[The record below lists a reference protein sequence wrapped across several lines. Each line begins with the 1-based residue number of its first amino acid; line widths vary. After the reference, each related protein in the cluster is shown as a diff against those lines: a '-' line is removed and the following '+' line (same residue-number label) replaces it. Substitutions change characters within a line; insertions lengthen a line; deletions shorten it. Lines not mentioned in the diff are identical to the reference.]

1 MKQQATVLIT
11 VLVIDNN
18 SKHQPLYQQLLA
30 CNSGRDSGYDYLIH
44 TVSSA
49 NDGLVYCQSKLPD
62 VVLLNFSGID
72 GFQFI
77 ADLKTQ
83 TEQWHPP
90 VIGVTCNGDESL
102 MSSAIAAGAEDY
114 LVLDN
119 YSTPQLHHLGL
130 RISKTI
136 QIGQL
141 RQQLHLAQGVLKNSQ
156 ERLQL
161 ALKPAQVG
169 VWEWN
174 LSAGEL
180 SWSANCSSVLGV
192 TPEAFTNTLDG
203 WLSCV
208 HPDDR
213 DRVMQRI
220 THAIE
225 TRSPL
230 LNEYRIVT
238 PSGEIRWLVCKGQVE
253 CDDAGHP
260 VRLLGMTQDITD
272 HKQTEDQLRQYA
284 TERARLLK
292 LEQAAREEAETENHS
307 KDEFLAVITHELRS
321 PLNAILGWASLLR
334 TRTLDPSMRDRALE
348 TIERNAKA
356 QSRLIEDLLD
366 VSRIIRGKLR
376 LTCISVN
383 LQATAMAA
391 IDAVKLSAELKQ
403 ISILLVAPESEV
415 IIRGDPTRLQQI
427 VLNLLTNAVKFTPNG
442 GSVVVEVS
450 ETVDPSAVKEQ
461 GTSKIARIV
470 VRDTGIGISPRFLPY
485 VFDRFQQ
492 AETMTTETEK
502 GLGLGLAIVR
512 QLVELHQGRVWV
524 ESEGDGKGTTFV
536 VSLPLG

>member
-1 MKQQATVLIT
+1 MKQQAIVLIT

-30 CNSGRDSGYDYLIH
+30 CNSGRDSGYEYLIH

-72 GFQFI
+72 GSQFI
-77 ADLKTQ
+77 VDLKTQ

-119 YSTPQLHHLGL
+119 CSMSQLHQLGL
-130 RISKTI
+130 RIAKTI

-180 SWSANCSSVLGV
+180 SWSANCPSVLGV

-203 WLSCV
+203 WLSRV
-208 HPDDR
+208 HPDDQ

-220 THAIE
+220 TQAIE

-260 VRLLGMTQDITD
+260 ARLLGMTQDITD

-450 ETVDPSAVKEQ
+450 ETIDPSAAKEQ

-492 AETMTTETEK
+492 AETTATETEK

-536 VSLPLG
+536 VNLPLG